1 MINLFKYCADME
13 NCESFKNF
21 GYIYIQMIFIKNGGE
36 KIEVTH
42 YCRMKVERKMLKTQV
57 KVTLIAEIFFFKFYF
72 KR

>member
-1 MINLFKYCADME
+1 
-13 NCESFKNF
+13 
-21 GYIYIQMIFIKNGGE
+21 MIFIKNGGE

-57 KVTLIAEIFFFKFYF
+57 KVTLIAEIFFLKFYF